1 MTGHDD
7 WRLTAWALGDADAL
21 DPAERAEIEAL
32 VAANPAARATVEEIR
47 ATAAHVEADL
57 AAETAPRLDP
67 SQRAAILAAAPP
79 GNPAPA
85 AIRSLWRSWIP
96 FSAAAAAA
104 ALLALGTVATS
115 GGARSVDSANA
126 RDRELRLDKIA
137 DAVGWRPD
145 SREAQGH
152 QWTSPDRIPGAATGR
167 PEREETMPVDDVI
180 YGSPASPRGRAVGG
194 LVFEDG
200 DGVVRGYSRTIEFAG
215 ELLPEV
221 FGNDFF
227 SDPQASASAEAY
239 DSVIENDFLRP
250 ADHPLS
256 TFSID
261 VDTASYANVR
271 RMLVAGQRPPPGAVR
286 IEELV
291 NYFPYAYAP
300 PSGNDP
306 FAVHLEVAACPWSL
320 EHRLVRIGLKGR
332 EVAKADRPSGN
343 LVFLLDVSGSMDQ
356 PNKLPLVQA
365 SMELLLGELSGRDKV
380 AIVVYAGASGLVL
393 PPTSCDRR
401 ADIVAAI
408 ETLQAGG
415 STNGA
420 AGIELAYQTAKEAF
434 VPGGTNRVILCT
446 DGDFNVGVTSQD
458 ELVRLVETKAKDG
471 IFLSVLGFGMGNL
484 KDSTLEKLADK
495 GNGNYGYIDDEK
507 EARKSLVEQAGGT
520 LVTIAKDVKIQVEF
534 NPAQVAAYRLIGYE
548 NRVLAAQDFNDDK
561 KDAGEIGAGHT
572 VTALYEVVPAGKP
585 VQTPSVDPLRYQTGS
600 SLTGDAASGETLTV
614 KLRWKQPDGDVSTKA
629 ETTLKDFG
637 ASYDKASPD
646 FKFAASVAAFGMLLR
661 NSAYKGT
668 TNAEGIVELA
678 NEGVGDD
685 PGGYRR
691 EFVTLVQ
698 KANAVSTPK

>member
-1 MTGHDD
+1 MDAAHSP
-7 WRLTAWALGDADAL
+7 RLAMVAKRPRWDSPARVVLGA
-21 DPAERAEIEAL
+21 
-32 VAANPAARATVEEIR
+32 VAAAV
-47 ATAAHVEADL
+47 L
-57 AAETAPRLDP
+57 
-67 SQRAAILAAAPP
+67 
-79 GNPAPA
+79 
-85 AIRSLWRSWIP
+85 
-96 FSAAAAAA
+96 F
-104 ALLALGTVATS
+104 
-115 GGARSVDSANA
+115 GGV
-126 RDRELRLDKIA
+126 
-137 DAVGWRPD
+137 V
-145 SREAQGH
+145 
-152 QWTSPDRIPGAATGR
+152 AATGVLR
-167 PEREETMPVDDVI
+167 ATKRKTPEPASRTLEASMAPVLADHEQVDGDAVWQESDGVCFEVAPERP
-180 YGSPASPRGRAVGG
+180 
-194 LVFEDG
+194 
-200 DGVVRGYSRTIEFAG
+200 
-215 ELLPEV
+215 
-221 FGNDFF
+221 
-227 SDPQASASAEAY
+227 SAEAY
-239 DSVIENDFLRP
+239 DYLPESDVQRV
-250 ADHPLS
+250 AAHPLS

-291 NYFPYAYAP
+291 NYFPYAYPP

-306 FAVHLEVAACPWSL
+306 FAVHLEVAACPWNL

-332 EVAKADRPSGN
+332 EVAKADRPAGN
-343 LVFLLDVSGSMDQ
+343 LVFLLDVSGSMDE

-365 SMELLLGELSGRDKV
+365 SMKMLLDELTGRDKV

-401 ADIVAAI
+401 AEVVRAI
-408 ETLQAGG
+408 ENLQAGG

-420 AGIELAYQTAKEAF
+420 AGIHLAYMVARDAL

-471 IFLSVLGFGMGNL
+471 IFLTVLGFGMGNL

-495 GNGNYGYIDDEK
+495 GNGNYGYIDGEK

-548 NRVLAAQDFNDDK
+548 NRALQTQDFNDDR

-585 VQTPSVDPLRYQTGS
+585 VGDLASVDALKYQHPARESTVARG
-600 SLTGDAASGETLTV
+600 GEMLTV
-614 KLRWKQPDGDVSTKA
+614 KVRWKQPDGDVSART
-629 ETTLKDFG
+629 ETTLTDFG
-637 ASYDKASPD
+637 ASYSQASED
-646 FKFAASVAAFGMLLR
+646 FKYAASVAAFGMCLR
-661 NSAYKGT
+661 DSAHKGT
-668 TNAEGIVELA
+668 ATYEGIVELA

-691 EFVTLVQ
+691 EFVTLVEKAKALQ
-698 KANAVSTPK
+698 K